1 MPWISQLNPVSNCT
15 ISLFAVYLNLF
26 SWYLCCLIFITF
38 HFIYGIKLLDGE
50 RQESYLQLLFLLQSR
65 CTLCNAEIETGSL
78 IPNHG
83 IFHFLH
89 SLTLFHP
96 SHNIHK
102 YTDYALFLV
111 MFYLS
116 DAFGLLFLFI
126 YFCDRLIWFPFQ
138 LLELQQLLS
147 SMRMIG
153 GYFVMPLSESGGK
166 KWVTKWIQWEEWM
179 GYIT

>member
-1 MPWISQLNPVSNCT
+1 MNFT
-15 ISLFAVYLNLF
+15 IKSSIKLYHILICCVFKLILLLFVPSMHFVFLF
-26 SWYLCCLIFITF
+26 WLYLCCLIFITF

-96 SHNIHK
+96 STQYTQIHS
-102 YTDYALFLV
+102 LIISFWCIWFV
-111 MFYLS
+111 V
-116 DAFGLLFLFI
+116 FLFI
-126 YFCDRLIWFPFQ
+126 YFSDIN
-138 LLELQQLLS
+138 
-147 SMRMIG
+147 
-153 GYFVMPLSESGGK
+153 
-166 KWVTKWIQWEEWM
+166 
-179 GYIT
+179 